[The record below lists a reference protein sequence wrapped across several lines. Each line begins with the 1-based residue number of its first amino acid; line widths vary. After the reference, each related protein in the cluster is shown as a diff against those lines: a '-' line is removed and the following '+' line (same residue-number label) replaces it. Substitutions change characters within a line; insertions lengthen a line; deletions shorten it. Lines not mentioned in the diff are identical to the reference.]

1 MERHE
6 VLAMMSELKLSG
18 MRDAYDDILADGLKR
33 RHSVQQIIGALLKA
47 EIAEKTAR
55 SIKYQMTSAKL
66 PTAKELADFDFSA
79 SPVNEPLVRE
89 LAGGG
94 SWKVSA
100 TLCWSA
106 GPAPARPSRRR
117 HCPRLYPEALPRALP

>member
-79 SPVNEPLVRE
+79 SPVNEPLVRTSPQKWTDFQ
-89 LAGGG
+89 A
-94 SWKVSA
+94 
-100 TLCWSA
+100 
-106 GPAPARPSRRR
+106 
-117 HCPRLYPEALPRALP
+117 